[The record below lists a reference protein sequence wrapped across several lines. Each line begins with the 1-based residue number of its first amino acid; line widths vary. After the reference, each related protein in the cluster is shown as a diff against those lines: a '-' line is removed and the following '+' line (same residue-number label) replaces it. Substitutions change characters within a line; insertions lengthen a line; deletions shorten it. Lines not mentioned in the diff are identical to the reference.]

1 MNVPELRGP
10 LALARSVLDRVSER
24 RGDTEW
30 VAKTWDDLSTRV
42 FAIGTDGKALV
53 REDAEDAAELVFTG
67 SAEAPGGIRILI
79 GLDDDGTAYFTVV
92 ADELPDL
99 PGTPMNLRT
108 AAGLLGVR
116 DAGLLT
122 NAVALQ
128 YWHVTHAFCP
138 RCGAPTEVRSAGHV
152 RVCTVDD
159 SQHFPRVDPAVI
171 MLVLDDA
178 DDPADQR
185 CLLGSQTAWPD
196 NRFSTLAGFVEPGES
211 LEGAVAREVHEE
223 VGVRVTEARYLGS
236 QPWPMPRSL
245 MLGYFA
251 LAPNP
256 GPVRFRDGEMSKARW
271 FTRTELYEAAASE
284 EILLPGPI
292 SISRHLIETWY
303 GGDLPG
309 GW

>member
-10 LALARSVLDRVSER
+10 LALARSEIDRVSER
-24 RGDTEW
+24 RGDAEW
-30 VAKTWDDLSTRV
+30 VAKTWDDPATRV

-53 REDAEDAAELVFTG
+53 REDTAALVFTG
-67 SAEAPGGIRILI
+67 SARAPEGIRVLL
-79 GLDDDGTAYFTVV
+79 GLDDDGVAYFTVV

-116 DAGLLT
+116 DAGLMT
-122 NAVALQ
+122 EAVALQ
-128 YWHVTHAFCP
+128 YWHVTHGFCP
-138 RCGAPTEVRSAGHV
+138 RCGNPADVTNAGHV
-152 RVCTVDD
+152 RVCTVDG

-171 MLVLDDA
+171 MLVVDDA
-178 DDPADQR
+178 DDPAEQR
-185 CLLGSQTAWPD
+185 CLLGSQAAWPD

-211 LEGAVAREVHEE
+211 LERAVAREVHEE

-251 LAPNP
+251 LAPDP
-256 GPVRFRDGEMSKARW
+256 GPVHFHDGEMSKARW
-271 FTRTELYEAAASE
+271 FTRTELYEAAAEE

-303 GGDLPG
+303 GDALPG